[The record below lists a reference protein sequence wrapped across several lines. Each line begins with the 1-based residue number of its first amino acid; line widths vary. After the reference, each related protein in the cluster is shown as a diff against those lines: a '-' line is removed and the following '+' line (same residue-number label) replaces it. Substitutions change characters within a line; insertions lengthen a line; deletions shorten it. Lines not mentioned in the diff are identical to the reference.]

1 MFWLLPAQGSCHKH
15 RIDDAAVCG
24 ENADNPSTMSP
35 LVKNLVEGASM
46 IGRVQSPKIIRIG
59 GGVAAE
65 TAEVLAQ
72 LGLSNPLIVTDK
84 NLIELGHVKTVTGIL
99 AKAGIEF
106 GIYDGVVE
114 DPTDICVSEG
124 LAALREGIQGTGDYD
139 CIIGLGGGSPM
150 DTAKAVSF
158 MAVNPGHVRDY
169 KAPAQIDKCGLPV
182 ILIPTTGGTGSEL
195 TRWCVI
201 TDTMKT
207 EKYNLS
213 GLACVATAAIIDW
226 RFTVTKPWRI
236 TADTA
241 VDNLTHAME
250 AYVSRKA
257 FAYTDAFALSAMPLI
272 AQNVGAACVDPEN
285 GEAREALM
293 LAASQA
299 GMAFSNASVALVHGM
314 SRPIGAHFHVAHGLS
329 NAMLLPEITA
339 FSVDDASQRYA
350 NCARIMKMADGA
362 DNDGVACGK
371 LVDGLRRLNDDL
383 KVPSPSK
390 IGHQRNT
397 AADLW
402 PLMAEQA
409 LASGSPQNNPRI
421 PTADEIIALY
431 EKVW

>member
-1 MFWLLPAQGSCHKH
+1 M
-15 RIDDAAVCG
+15 
-24 ENADNPSTMSP
+24 T
-35 LVKNLVEGASM
+35 
-46 IGRVQSPKIIRIG
+46 IGRVQSPRIIRIG

-65 TAEVLAQ
+65 VAEVLAQ
-72 LGLSNPLIVTDK
+72 LGLSRPLIVTDG
-84 NLIELGHVKTVTGIL
+84 NLAQLGHLARVTDVLDG
-99 AKAGIEF
+99 AGLDWGLF
-106 GIYDGVVE
+106 DGVIE
-114 DPTDICVSEG
+114 DPTDECVDAG
-124 LAALREGIQGTGDYD
+124 LAALAGGTYD

-169 KAPAQIDKCGLPV
+169 KAPRQIDRCGLPV

-201 TDTMKT
+201 TDTKSP

-213 GLACVATAAIIDW
+213 GLACVATAALIDW
-226 RFTVTKPWRI
+226 TFTTTKPARI

-241 VDNLTHAME
+241 VDSLTHAIE

-272 AQNVGAACVDPEN
+272 SAHVRKACADPEN
-285 GEAREALM
+285 GPAREALM

-329 NAMLLPEITA
+329 NAMLLPAVTA
-339 FSVDDASQRYA
+339 FSIEDAPKRYA
-350 NCARIMKMADGA
+350 TCARVMGMAQDQDSDVLA
-362 DNDGVACGK
+362 AGK

-383 KVPSPSK
+383 SVPRPSVL
-390 IGHQRNT
+390 GYV
-397 AADLW
+397 ADDAMLA
-402 PLMAEQA
+402 LMAEQA
-409 LASGSPQNNPRI
+409 LASGSPQNNPRV
-421 PTADEIIALY
+421 PSAHEIAALY
-431 EKVW
+431 RTIW